1 MSPDPATLVE
11 SCERESLALLG
22 ENLVPAGILAA
33 GSGAVRGYAN
43 VFARDAA
50 VCVLAMAIS
59 GDARLVRGAR
69 ASLETLAAHQA
80 DNGQI
85 PKFVDARTGKGDFW
99 YVGCIDATLWWL
111 LALDW
116 LERNGAA
123 RGLARRLAPCAGRA
137 LAWLACQEH
146 PMIRLL
152 SQNEASDWADIMP
165 RSGFVLYSNALWYR
179 VKRRYGL
186 PGAEETRRSFNQL
199 FRPGARD
206 LPEYRRLRL
215 LAHYARRH
223 DANPEMYLSY
233 VNLGA
238 AGDEGDVFGNLLAVL
253 FGLADGARA
262 KAVLRAI
269 DRAQAGAAWPVR
281 SVCTPIAKGDARWR
295 VYMGRHRQNL
305 EHQYHNGGI
314 WPMLGGF
321 WVAALAAQ
329 GMKARAR
336 EELARLARANA
347 VNGWEFNEWFHGLSG
362 RPSGM
367 PRQSWNAAAFLLA
380 RRSLEAQLF

>member
-1 MSPDPATLVE
+1 MRSLIDDCV
-11 SCERESLALLG
+11 REAHALLG
-22 ENLVPAGILAA
+22 ENLAPAGILAA
-33 GSGAVRGYAN
+33 GGGAARGYAN
-43 VFARDAA
+43 VFARDAS
-50 VCVLAMAIS
+50 VCALAMAGS
-59 GDARLVRGAR
+59 GDARLEDGAA
-69 ASLETLAAHQA
+69 ASLVTLAGHQA
-80 DNGQI
+80 ENGQI
-85 PKFVDARTGKGDFW
+85 PKLVDARAGKADFW

-111 LALDW
+111 VALDW
-116 LERNGAA
+116 VARRGAA
-123 RGLARRLAPCAGRA
+123 RGLGRRLAPNARRA
-137 LAWLACQEH
+137 LAWVSCQEH
-146 PMIRLL
+146 PGIALV

-165 RSGFVLYSNALWYR
+165 RSGFVLYTNALWYH
-179 VKRRYGL
+179 VKCLYGL
-186 PGAEETRRSFNQL
+186 PGAALTRRNFNHL
-199 FRPGARD
+199 FRPTARD

-223 DANPEMYLSY
+223 DANPEMYLGY

-253 FGLADGARA
+253 LGLADGARA

-269 DRAQAGAAWPVR
+269 ERAQAGAAYPVR

-329 GMKARAR
+329 GMQAKAE
-336 EELARLARANA
+336 EELVRLAGANA
-347 VNGWEFNEWFHGLSG
+347 ANGWQFNEWFHGLTG
-362 RPSGM
+362 KPSGM

-380 RRSLEAQLF
+380 ARSLEKKLF